1 MLCLCVLSILNL
13 QNINVCTRRMQV
25 CVHRGRYY
33 RRKKNIPLSTPQ
45 RSQKQNSEA
54 AHIEAKVAAQHT
66 CILTFA
72 TALSERYP
80 AAMLPTRPPI
90 SKALM

>member
-1 MLCLCVLSILNL
+1 MLSSEGTQELVEASISKEHQSAILKSAHLN
-13 QNINVCTRRMQV
+13 
-25 CVHRGRYY
+25 Y

-54 AHIEAKVAAQHT
+54 AHTEAKVAAQHT

>member
-1 MLCLCVLSILNL
+1 M
-13 QNINVCTRRMQV
+13 
-25 CVHRGRYY
+25 
-33 RRKKNIPLSTPQ
+33 IPNNTGTHIS
-45 RSQKQNSEA
+45 QNSEDA
-54 AHIEAKVAAQHT
+54 EIGTRLTAQH
-66 CILTFA
+66 IPGSRWLTLA